1 MRRVLSAEEGVV
13 YVCARCGKEFAREEM
28 RIHPEI
34 QRTHCPYCGH
44 RVVYKKRPPV
54 YKRVKAV

>member
-1 MRRVLSAEEGVV
+1 MSAEEGVV
-13 YVCARCGKEFAREEM
+13 YVCARCGKEFTREEM